1 MRGPCQPRYPS
12 AEHTFAF
19 NRSCLLRPIPAPPDA
34 AICTAAPAVPEPWP
48 LRWNSAWRALYEDG
62 LLLITAGAD
71 EIFAIEDVPA
81 EIAADIIALGVAPE
95 IRRETLS
102 RAASDLLEQ
111 LLTAG
116 IVDAAP
122 VGPAATVALCGLG
135 DAAEELTARL
145 SAALV
150 ERGLELVEPNAASFV
165 VLLRAGG
172 PLRALLAQPDGLPTQ
187 PHLLIDLAYHHT
199 CSLGPLVFPGQT
211 ACLGC
216 LVSRVSTQW
225 GDALPPARPRMAAE
239 LDLAVGL
246 AALEIER
253 VTQGEHSLVNRTV
266 AYDFSRR
273 QVKDERLFKLPWC
286 PVCAGEAPKRGAL
299 QLPWAPAPC

>member
-1 MRGPCQPRYPS
+1 M
-12 AEHTFAF
+12 
-19 NRSCLLRPIPAPPDA
+19 LAPPDA
-34 AICTAAPAVPEPWP
+34 ALSAAAPAISQPWP
-48 LRWNSAWRALYEDG
+48 LRWNPAWRAIFEDG

-71 EIFAIEDVPA
+71 EIFAIEDAAPQVAA
-81 EIAADIIALGVAPE
+81 EIIALGAEQE
-95 IRRETLS
+95 IHRATLS
-102 RAASDLLEQ
+102 RAADDLLEQ

-116 IVDAAP
+116 IVVAAP
-122 VGPAATVALCGLG
+122 LGPAATVALCGLG
-135 DAAEELTARL
+135 DAVAELTMRL
-145 SAALV
+145 RAALV
-150 ERGLELVEPNAASFV
+150 ERGLEIVEPNAASFV

-172 PLRALLAQPDGLPTQ
+172 PLRALLDHPSGLPTV

-239 LDLAVGL
+239 VELAVGL

-266 AYDFSRR
+266 AYDFGRR

-286 PVCAGEAPKRGAL
+286 PVCAGEAPQRGAFA
-299 QLPWAPAPC
+299 LPWAPRPC